1 MLGKAILTVA
11 ATALVVAGCSTP
23 PPPPLPV
30 PPTVHTPVPGE
41 VEPAGCL
48 GTGVTVKSGPVEAAL
63 GHRAVVLTLTNC
75 GTTPRT
81 LTGYPEVRLLDR
93 EKRPMTVEVEHG
105 TSYMAIDPGVSP
117 QTVRPG
123 GTLLSVVSWSNTV
136 TAGSPEAGAYV
147 TVAAAKGDPEQRITV
162 DTDLGTTGKLTLT
175 AWNAELKH

>member
-1 MLGKAILTVA
+1 MLGKAILSVA
-11 ATALVVAGCSTP
+11 GTALVVAGCSAP
-23 PPPPLPV
+23 PPPPPPA

-48 GTGVTVKSGPVEAAL
+48 GTGVTVKSGPVEVAL

-81 LTGYPEVRLLDR
+81 LTGYPEVRLLD
-93 EKRPMTVEVEHG
+93 KKKQPMAVEVEHG

-117 QTVRPG
+117 QTVQPG

-147 TVAAAKGDPEQRITV
+147 TVAAATGDPEQRITV

-175 AWNAELKH
+175 AWNAALKH

>member
-1 MLGKAILTVA
+1 M
-11 ATALVVAGCSTP
+11 
-23 PPPPLPV
+23 PV

-48 GTGVTVKSGPVEAAL
+48 GTGVTVKSGPVDAAL
-63 GHRAVVLTLTNC
+63 GHRAIVLTLTNC
-75 GTTPRT
+75 GTTART
-81 LTGYPEVRLLDR
+81 LTGYPEVRLLDK

-105 TSYMAIDPGVSP
+105 TSYMAIDPGAAP
-117 QTVRPG
+117 QTVQPG

-136 TAGSPEAGAYV
+136 TVGSPEAGAYV

-175 AWNAELKH
+175 AWNPKIKN